1 MAAAAYNR
9 DRNLLLV
16 VGGGGTATLAAA
28 SKVTMGAPDA
38 GNHGSEG
45 IAFDRGNGFKV
56 VAQTS
61 SQQVFSAQLNLIA
74 LTSSNGSATAEH
86 NGLFHT
92 AVFNATDLS
101 DAIALTVLPAGLAR
115 RQRCTAP
122 HHTDP

>member
-9 DRNLLLV
+9 DRNLLFV

-28 SKVTMGAPDA
+28 PKVTMGALNA
-38 GNHGSEG
+38 GNHGNEG
-45 IAFDRGNGFKV
+45 IAFDGGNGFKV

-101 DAIALTVLPAGLAR
+101 DAIALTVLPAGLAW

-122 HHTDP
+122 R